1 MCCQILKR
9 KERKN
14 IKDTM
19 AHQILHPYLSIS
31 YLWLNNTATFYCYND
46 DIRSGSQKYTF
57 TDYGLHKTCLWTRR
71 DKFETMLQHL
81 FRINNVFDT
90 ITIAIKV
97 HKKLPTFKSFW
108 WVKCYGNG
116 SKQKTG
122 TMDYVFMETHTI

>member
-46 DIRSGSQKYTF
+46 DIRSGA
-57 TDYGLHKTCLWTRR
+57 RNI
-71 DKFETMLQHL
+71 HL
-81 FRINNVFDT
+81 PI
-90 ITIAIKV
+90 
-97 HKKLPTFKSFW
+97 
-108 WVKCYGNG
+108 
-116 SKQKTG
+116 
-122 TMDYVFMETHTI
+122 MDYIKHAYEHEETNLKRCCNIYSE